1 MGNTRNNK
9 QQLQAKIHELE
20 LRLKIVEQ
28 ENREAQEMNEVLIEY
43 FKKLERK
50 YERSVKRELSY
61 REMLFIFNH
70 READDLIMDFISER
84 GLKVQYAGNHNF
96 RCN

>member
-1 MGNTRNNK
+1 MENVNK
-9 QQLQAKIHELE
+9 TKQELLAKIEELE
-20 LRLKIVEQ
+20 LRLKAMEVNTKEVHD
-28 ENREAQEMNEVLIEY
+28 MNEVLVEY
-43 FKKLERK
+43 FKKLERR

-70 READDLIMDFISER
+70 REANDMIMDFISER
-84 GLKVQYAGNHNF
+84 GLKVQYAGNHTF

>member
-1 MGNTRNNK
+1 MEDKHNT
-9 QQLQAKIHELE
+9 QPQLLARILELE
-20 LRLKIVEQ
+20 CRIKAMEL
-28 ENREAQEMNEVLIEY
+28 ENKEVRELNEILVEY

-70 READDLIMDFISER
+70 REANDLIMDFISER
-84 GLKVQYAGNHNF
+84 GLKVQYAGNHTF

>member
-1 MGNTRNNK
+1 MENQDKSK
-9 QQLQAKIHELE
+9 QQLLARIAELE
-20 LRLKIVEQ
+20 LRLKAMEIDNKEVHD
-28 ENREAQEMNEVLIEY
+28 MNEVLVEY

-70 READDLIMDFISER
+70 REANDLIMDFISER
-84 GLKVQYAGNHNF
+84 GLKVQYASNHNF